1 MYAKLYK
8 PLTEF
13 DCSKIAVRH
22 NLGKSHTQRALGMLS
37 EREIR
42 QQLHGR
48 NESHHFITARLS
60 IGG

>member
-42 QQLHGR
+42 QQLVGMKV
-48 NESHHFITARLS
+48 TTL
-60 IGG
+60 